1 MIIREMNLTQLAY
14 ICALNETFD
23 ATVWIAVADTVARR
37 SCWHPDYRINLRY
50 RHVSHIHISVY
61 YIYIYTHLYTYA
73 CIKILCVGDIGGRV
87 HGYIYIYKWKGWRRK
102 SGHAEIFFRAFPLQV
117 GGCERTNYRT
127 YTMMHVCKT
136 LEDACYNYE
145 SVWRFYAQSFVV
157 NFNA

>member
-1 MIIREMNLTQLAY
+1 MNLTQLAY

-73 CIKILCVGDIGGRV
+73 CIKILCVEDIGGRV
-87 HGYIYIYKWKGWRRK
+87 HGYIYIYKWKGWKRK

>member
-1 MIIREMNLTQLAY
+1 MNLTQLAY

>member
-1 MIIREMNLTQLAY
+1 MFDYTRNESYAAGLHLRLKRNVRCDSLNCGSRHCGSKKLLASRLSYKFAISPCIPYTY
-14 ICALNETFD
+14 ICIL
-23 ATVWIAVADTVARR
+23 
-37 SCWHPDYRINLRY
+37 
-50 RHVSHIHISVY
+50 

-145 SVWRFYAQSFVV
+145 SV
-157 NFNA
+157 

>member
-1 MIIREMNLTQLAY
+1 MNLTQLAY

-50 RHVSHIHISVY
+50 RHVSHIHISIY

-145 SVWRFYAQSFVV
+145 LVWRFYAQSFVV

>member
-1 MIIREMNLTQLAY
+1 MNLTQLAY

-61 YIYIYTHLYTYA
+61 YIYIYTFIYICMYKNIMCRGYRRA
-73 CIKILCVGDIGGRV
+73 CPWI
-87 HGYIYIYKWKGWRRK
+87 YIYIYKWKGWRRK

>member
-1 MIIREMNLTQLAY
+1 MNLTQLAY

-50 RHVSHIHISVY
+50 RHVSHIHISIY